1 MKVLVLG
8 AGGQVGRELCRHS
21 WPEDARPTALD
32 RLGLDITCRE
42 AVFAT
47 IGGTCP
53 DIVVNAAAYT
63 AVDRAESE
71 PNAAWATNCIGPSN
85 IAAACRESGISLIHI
100 STDYIFDGTRSG
112 AYREDDPANPLGVYG
127 VSKEAGER
135 AVRAA
140 LREHIVLRTAWVY
153 SKHGHNFVKTMLRLA
168 RERPVLR
175 VVRDQ
180 IGSPTSAADIAD
192 AIVQIAQRIANGNAA
207 WGTYHF
213 AGAGAVT
220 WHGFAEAVFDLAS
233 RWRGPP
239 PRVES
244 ITTADYPTPARR
256 PSNSVL
262 DCSRISA
269 AFGIRPRPW
278 RAALAEV
285 IEELMTVAQD
295 PDLSAPPSPLPHTGK
310 G

>member
-8 AGGQVGRELCRHS
+8 AGGQVGRELCRYS
-21 WPEDARPTALD
+21 WPEDT
-32 RLGLDITCRE
+32 RLVAIDHAGLDITSRE
-42 AVFAT
+42 AVFAVIT
-47 IGGTCP
+47 DIRP

-71 PNAAWATNCIGPSN
+71 PEAAWAANCIGPGN
-85 IAAACRESGISLIHI
+85 IAAACRKSGISLIHI
-100 STDYIFDGTRSG
+100 STDYVFDGTKSG
-112 AYREDDPANPLGVYG
+112 AYREDDPVNPLGVYG
-127 VSKEAGER
+127 ASKEAGEC
-135 AVRAA
+135 AVRAV
-140 LREHIVLRTAWVY
+140 LSEHIILRTAWVY
-153 SKHGHNFVKTMLRLA
+153 SEHGHNFVKTMLHLA

-180 IGSPTSAADIAD
+180 IGSPTSAADIAG
-192 AIVQIAQRIANGNAA
+192 AITQLAQCITNGNAA

-220 WHGFAEAVFDLAS
+220 WHGFAEAIFDLAS
-233 RWRGPP
+233 CWRGPP

-256 PSNSVL
+256 PGNSVL
-262 DCSRISA
+262 DCSRINA
-269 AFGIRPRPW
+269 AFGMQPRPW

-285 IEELMTVAQD
+285 IEELMAVAQD
-295 PDLSAPPSPLPHTGK
+295 PDRLPPRSSLPLAGE
-310 G
+310 